1 MVPDFFGIAVKA
13 GAAHVLFWLLAIGL
27 LLLNYLASFNV
38 NFAANSRLPMVAAW
52 ERLLPEWLTRL
63 HPKYK
68 TPERSILFVGGVTFA
83 AGVAA
88 LIGANAD
95 EAYELLLTWSYVFY
109 GLTYLVMFAIPLLA
123 RKELGLR
130 PGWWLGLAATSG
142 FLVTFVFVV
151 LSAFPIINVRN
162 NGWYE
167 LKMIGVVV
175 GLNLMGV
182 LTYRIRKRAR
192 ETV

>member
-1 MVPDFFGIAVKA
+1 MPKWFT
-13 GAAHVLFWLLAIGL
+13 H
-27 LLLNYLASFNV
+27 
-38 NFAANSRLPMVAAW
+38 
-52 ERLLPEWLTRL
+52 L

-68 TPERSILFVGGVTFA
+68 TPEKSILFVGAVTFA

-130 PGWWLGLAATSG
+130 PGWWLRLAALSG
-142 FLVTFVFVV
+142 FLVTLLFVV
-151 LSAFPIINVRN
+151 LSAFPIIDVRN
-162 NGWYE
+162 NGRYE

-175 GLNLMGV
+175 GMNLLGV
-182 LTYRIRKRAR
+182 LIYQIRKRSR
-192 ETV
+192 VIE

>member
-1 MVPDFFGIAVKA
+1 
-13 GAAHVLFWLLAIGL
+13 
-27 LLLNYLASFNV
+27 
-38 NFAANSRLPMVAAW
+38 
-52 ERLLPEWLTRL
+52 
-63 HPKYK
+63 
-68 TPERSILFVGGVTFA
+68 VGGITFTT
-83 AGVAA
+83 GIAA

-95 EAYELLLTWSYVFY
+95 EAYALLLTWSYVFY

-130 PGWWLGLAATSG
+130 PGWWLRPAATSG
-142 FLVTFVFVV
+142 FLVTLVFVV

-175 GLNLMGV
+175 GLNLGGV
-182 LTYRIRKRAR
+182 LTYRIRKRSKKAT
-192 ETV
+192 E